1 MECFPP
7 ACRDKEAGAL
17 GELSQSPVHILL
29 VTFVTRDGVRAVQ
42 SRHSLTLLCGAP
54 VPPCARA
61 RHFSARM
68 PCRDEGLFEKHI
80 QRRAADSCDGCLT
93 LGD

>member
-7 ACRDKEAGAL
+7 ACRDKGAGAL

-42 SRHSLTLLCGAP
+42 SRPPQPCSLTLLCRAP
-54 VPPCARA
+54 VRPCARA
-61 RHFSARM
+61 RVTSPLGCCAGMRVFLKSTF
-68 PCRDEGLFEKHI
+68 RDTL
-80 QRRAADSCDGCLT
+80 QPPVTAA
-93 LGD
+93 